1 MSGTTLHAD
10 VAAKELRRWLLAL
23 GIPMIAACAF
33 TAAALGGLGAW
44 LLAPAIVVGPGIGG
58 IALIWL
64 ALSTDTNGAPAS
76 CTRARSLRP
85 SRRPNSDR
93 SGRGGSAPRPPVSPT
108 A

>member
-33 TAAALGGLGAW
+33 TAAALAGLGAW
-44 LLAPAIVVGPGIGG
+44 LLAPAIVVGPGVGG
-58 IALIWL
+58 VALIWL
-64 ALSTDTNGAPAS
+64 ALSTDTNGATTVAAGELHASALVPAE
-76 CTRARSLRP
+76 
-85 SRRPNSDR
+85 
-93 SGRGGSAPRPPVSPT
+93 PT

>member
-1 MSGTTLHAD
+1 VSGTTLHAD

-64 ALSTDTNGAPAS
+64 ALSTDTNGAPTLAAGELHAS
-76 CTRARSLRP
+76 ALV
-85 SRRPNSDR
+85 
-93 SGRGGSAPRPPVSPT
+93 AAEPT